1 MNTADSPPL
10 ETASWRMRDWLTVT
24 PAAVVTA
31 ADVPGPTG
39 PRPPVTRLVL
49 SAAGMFI
56 FGLFTSQDIQ
66 AAAPGDDCSGLDRY
80 TSQPYATDKGQR
92 RRCDLLREIE
102 SRGRVAS
109 QPLRELVLEE
119 LSNRFAIELDFS
131 GDVALPGR
139 VVDYLLD
146 NMPETAALV
155 SAYSDKE
162 YRATQTDATPGPES
176 FFVTNSRSFAAR
188 FTFLSSHT
196 SPGISEHIFFE
207 GGHADVLF
215 WRVWGYSFVHYN
227 LRKDGGDSA
236 RYDIK
241 IHVFTNS
248 RLLRTVLR
256 SRLFG
261 YFANRMFKS
270 ILSDIESAVHRF
282 ADDSSPGEHLPGYFV
297 AGLKTRLEP
306 GSIPRR
312 AR

>member
-1 MNTADSPPL
+1 MNTADDRPP
-10 ETASWRMRDWLTVT
+10 ETALWRMLEWLPVT
-24 PAAVVTA
+24 PAAVCTA
-31 ADVPGPTG
+31 ADVRGHAG
-39 PRPPVTRLVL
+39 LRPPITRLVL

-56 FGLFTSQDIQ
+56 FGLVTSHGSQ
-66 AAAPGDDCSGLDRY
+66 AAGGDCPGLERY
-80 TSQPYATDKGQR
+80 MSQPYATDKGQQ
-92 RRCDLLREIE
+92 RRCELLREIE
-102 SRGRVAS
+102 SRGRVPS
-109 QPLRELVLEE
+109 PPLRELLLEE
-119 LSNRFAIELDFS
+119 LSNRFAIELDFK

-139 VVDYLLD
+139 VVDYLLG

-188 FTFLSSHT
+188 FTFLSSRRL
-196 SPGISEHIFFE
+196 PGISEHIFFE

-215 WRVWGYSFVHYN
+215 WRVWGNSFVRYT
-227 LRKDGGDSA
+227 LRKNGGESA
-236 RYDIK
+236 RYDVK
-241 IHVFTNS
+241 IHVFTDS

-261 YFANRMFKS
+261 YFANRMFKG

-282 ADDSSPGEHLPGYFV
+282 NDDSSPGEHLPAYFV

-306 GSIPRR
+306 GSNPLR

>member
-10 ETASWRMRDWLTVT
+10 ETASWRMLDRLPVT

-31 ADVPGPTG
+31 ADVPGRTRS
-39 PRPPVTRLVL
+39 RPPVTRLAL

-56 FGLFTSQDIQ
+56 FGLITSQSGQ
-66 AAAPGDDCSGLDRY
+66 AAAPGGDCPGLDLY

-92 RRCDLLREIE
+92 RRCELLQEIE

-109 QPLRELVLEE
+109 QPLREKLLEE
-119 LSNRFAIELDFS
+119 LANRFAIELDFS

-162 YRATQTDATPGPES
+162 YRATQTDAPPGPES
-176 FFVTNSRSFAAR
+176 FFVTNSRSFAAH
-188 FTFLSSHT
+188 FTFLSSRRL
-196 SPGISEHIFFE
+196 PGISEHIFFE
-207 GGHADVLF
+207 SGHADVLF
-215 WRVWGYSFVHYN
+215 WRVWGNSFVRYS
-227 LRKDGGDSA
+227 LRKIGGDSA

-241 IHVFTNS
+241 IHVFTDS

-256 SRLFG
+256 SRLFA

-282 ADDSSPGEHLPGYFV
+282 ADDSSPGEHLPAYFV

-306 GSIPRR
+306 GSSPLR